1 MEKPGRIHSFNGLT
15 ERIYRDYLMKGART
29 RRLVLSAQLAI
40 LVLFLGLWEIAGRY
54 KWIDVLL
61 FSYPSKILNLLFE
74 KLADGSVLPHIGVTV
89 METAIGFILG
99 TVCGTGLAVLIWW
112 SPFLQKVLDPYIVVF
127 NSMPKVAL
135 GPLFI
140 VGLGPGMMSI
150 IGITLAITVVITTLV
165 VYSSFNEV
173 DANYVKVVRVFG
185 GNRRDVFRYI
195 SRFVSRYY
203 FHVEGQR
210 RTVLDRRY
218 RRRVSRIQA
227 RARIFNHI
235 RLSSFQ
241 LYACDHELVHHR
253 DICDRD
259 VSSGRICGAEA
270 NAQVR
275 HGRTP
280 SFSREVS
287 IRVRRRLQAP
297 RRPPPSC

>member
-1 MEKPGRIHSFNGLT
+1 MEKPGRIHSHIGLT

-40 LVLFLGLWEIAGRY
+40 LILFLGLWEIAGRY

-61 FSYPSKILNLLFE
+61 FSYPSKIVNLLFE

-89 METAIGFILG
+89 LETAIGFILG

-185 GNRRDVFRYI
+185 GNRRDVFRKVIYPASFPAII
-195 SRFVSRYY
+195 STLKVNVGLSWIGVIVGEFLVSKQGLGYLIIY
-203 FHVEGQR
+203 GFQVFNF
-210 RTVLDRRY
+210 TLVIMSLFIIAIFATAMY
-218 RRRVSRIQA
+218 QA
-227 RARIFNHI
+227 VA
-235 RLSSFQ
+235 
-241 LYACDHELVHHR
+241 YAEQKLTR
-253 DICDRD
+253 K
-259 VSSGRICGAEA
+259 
-270 NAQVR
+270 
-275 HGRTP
+275 
-280 SFSREVS
+280 
-287 IRVRRRLQAP
+287 
-297 RRPPPSC
+297 

>member
-89 METAIGFILG
+89 LETAIGFILG

-185 GNRRDVFRYI
+185 GNRRDVFRKVIYPASFPAII
-195 SRFVSRYY
+195 STLKVNVGLSWIGVIVGEFLVSKQGLGYLIIY
-203 FHVEGQR
+203 GFQVFNF
-210 RTVLDRRY
+210 TLVIMSLFIIAIFATAMY
-218 RRRVSRIQA
+218 QA
-227 RARIFNHI
+227 VA
-235 RLSSFQ
+235 
-241 LYACDHELVHHR
+241 YAEQKLTR
-253 DICDRD
+253 K
-259 VSSGRICGAEA
+259 
-270 NAQVR
+270 
-275 HGRTP
+275 
-280 SFSREVS
+280 
-287 IRVRRRLQAP
+287 
-297 RRPPPSC
+297 